1 MLTSSMLLTVS
12 SKAYTKTSPP
22 EINYDETMVPDYVL
36 PNPLICLD
44 KTTVDNTE
52 VWFNKR
58 RPEILH
64 LFEEFIYGKVPR
76 KLENIKF
83 KVISV
88 EAESLNGKA
97 IRKEVEISFGN
108 HEGNPIINLLLYIP
122 SEVEEP
128 VPTFVG
134 LNFHG
139 NHTIHLD
146 PEIKLPEQW
155 INNNQ
160 ELGIKNNRATEQ
172 SRGSNSS
179 RWPVENIVSRGYA
192 LATIYCGDMDP
203 DFHDGFQ
210 NGIHPL
216 FYQTGQTQPAPNE
229 WGTIGAWAWG
239 LSRAMDY
246 FKVDQSLNHKQVA
259 VMGHS
264 RLGKAALWAGAQDR
278 RFALVISNNSG
289 CCGAALSRRR
299 FGETVRRINR
309 FEHWFCS
316 NFKQFSD
323 NEDQLPIDQH
333 MLVALIA
340 PRPVYV
346 ASAEEDLWADPHGE
360 FLAAKKAESVYH
372 MLGTEGLK
380 ADKIP
385 ELHQPIMS
393 TIGYHIRSG
402 EHDVTKYDWERYM
415 DFADQHLVHKKL

>member
-1 MLTSSMLLTVS
+1 MLISSMLLIVS
-12 SKAYTKTSPP
+12 SGAYTKLAPP
-22 EINYDETMVPDYVL
+22 EINDDETMVPDYVL
-36 PNPLICLD
+36 PDPLICLD
-44 KTTVDNTE
+44 NTTVNNAD
-52 VWFNKR
+52 VWFKKR

-64 LFEEFIYGKVPR
+64 LFEEFIYGKVPGE
-76 KLENIKF
+76 LGNINF

-88 EAESLNGKA
+88 DSESLNGKA
-97 IRKEVEISFGN
+97 IRKEVEISFDDY
-108 HEGNPIINLLLYIP
+108 EGSPIINILLYLP
-122 SEVEEP
+122 SELEGP
-128 VPTFVG
+128 VPVFVG

-146 PEIKLPEQW
+146 PKIKLSKQW

-160 ELGIKNNRATEQ
+160 ELGIENNRATEQ

-179 RWPVENIVSRGYA
+179 RWPVEKIVTRGYA

-210 NGIHPL
+210 NGVHPL
-216 FYQTGQTQPAPNE
+216 FYQIGQTLPAPNE
-229 WGTIGAWAWG
+229 WGAIGAWAWG

-246 FKVDQSLNHKQVA
+246 FEVDQSIDHERVA

-309 FEHWFCS
+309 FEHWFCA
-316 NFKQFSD
+316 NFTQFND
-323 NEDQLPIDQH
+323 NEDELPVDQH
-333 MLVALIA
+333 MLIALIA

-346 ASAEEDLWADPHGE
+346 ASAEEDLWADPRGE
-360 FLAAKKAESVYH
+360 FLAAQEAESVYC
-372 MLGTEGLK
+372 MLGTKGLA
-380 ADKIP
+380 ADEMP
-385 ELHQPIMS
+385 ELHQPITS
-393 TIGYHIRSG
+393 IIGYHIRSG
-402 EHDVTKYDWERYM
+402 KHDVTEYDWERYM
-415 DFADQHLVHKKL
+415 DFADRHLIHIE